1 MSPSAPDTAHISLYG
16 IRYTVDLETC
26 RMRLLERVAE
36 LRNVADG
43 SRRRKGGMQVVAEAA
58 GVDRATL
65 RRFLKGERLTVETFT
80 TIITRGLQLDMRTV
94 LKHSEAA

>member
-1 MSPSAPDTAHISLYG
+1 MSPATPNTAHISLYG

-43 SRRRKGGMQVVAEAA
+43 SRRKGGMQVVAEAA